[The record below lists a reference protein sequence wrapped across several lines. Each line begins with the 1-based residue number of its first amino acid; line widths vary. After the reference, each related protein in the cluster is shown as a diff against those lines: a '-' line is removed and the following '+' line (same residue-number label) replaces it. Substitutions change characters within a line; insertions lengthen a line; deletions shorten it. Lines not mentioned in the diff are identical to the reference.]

1 MEQYCMYLRK
11 SRADREAEQRGEM
24 ETLSRHEAALLALAA
39 RNHHPITKIYREV
52 VSGETIAA
60 RPCMQELLSEVE
72 AGIWTGVY
80 VMEIERLARGDTIDQ
95 GVVSRAFRLS
105 STLIITPIK
114 TYHPDN
120 EFDEEYFE
128 FGLFMS
134 RREYATIKRRLQRG
148 REASVREGKY
158 IGNRTPYGYYREKIP
173 HDKGFRLVP
182 DPDQA
187 DVVRNIYKWYCNG
200 IPADGVSPTTF
211 GMAKI
216 RDRLNGLGIPAATGG
231 PWTISSISG
240 ILQNPVYTGKIRHN
254 YRPAEKSLSGGVIT
268 VRRPR
273 NGSGDLYDGLHEAII
288 SQESFDMVQDFMK
301 NRKLPSIPY
310 KKKMANPLSGIVH
323 CSVCGKV
330 MIRRPY
336 QSGRQCTLMC
346 QTAHCATVASDLD
359 DVEKE
364 ILNGLAEWLKDY
376 KLQWNIPDSADS
388 SPAVSMLQ
396 TQLVQKRKEEE
407 RLQSQL
413 DNTYDL
419 LEQGIYTKDV
429 FLTRNKMVV
438 EKLEEVHISIDS
450 LEKEIVLEQKRLQAK
465 IDVIPKVENILDVY
479 WTLPD
484 AKSKNDLLKSVL
496 DKVIYTKSG
505 RNGPHRKVHY
515 TFALDLYPRLPKSP

>member
-39 RNHHPITKIYREV
+39 HNHHPITKIYREV

-60 RPCMQELLSEVE
+60 RPYMQELLSEVE

-80 VMEIERLARGDTIDQ
+80 VMEVERLARGDTIDQ
-95 GVVSRAFRLS
+95 GVVSRAFKLS

-148 REASVREGKY
+148 REASAREGKF
-158 IGNRTPYGYYREKIP
+158 IGHTPPYGYQREKIP

-187 DVVRNIYKWYCNG
+187 DVVRNIYKWYCDG

-216 RDRLNGLGIPAATGG
+216 RDKLNSLGIPAATGG
-231 PWTISSISG
+231 PWTIASINC
-240 ILQNPVYTGKIRHN
+240 ILKNPVYTGKIRHN
-254 YRPAEKSLSGGVIT
+254 SSPSEKYIKDGV
-268 VRRPR
+268 VRTKRIR
-273 NGSGDLYDGLHEAII
+273 AAGIVYDGLHEAII
-288 SQESFDMVQDFMK
+288 SQESFDMVQDFLK
-301 NRKLPSIPY
+301 NRKLPSVPV
-310 KKKMANPLSGIVH
+310 KKKMANPLSGIVR

-336 QSGRQCTLMC
+336 QSGRQCALIC
-346 QTAHCATVASDLD
+346 QTAHCATVSSDLD
-359 DVEKE
+359 AVERE
-364 ILNGLAEWLKDY
+364 ILNGLADWLKDY
-376 KLQWNIPDSADS
+376 KLKWNIPDSADS

-396 TQLVQKRKEEE
+396 TQLAQKRKEEDQ
-407 RLQSQL
+407 LQMQL

-429 FLTRNKMVV
+429 FLSRNKMVV
-438 EKLEEVHISIDS
+438 EKLEEVHASIGS

-484 AKSKNDLLKSVL
+484 VKSKNDLLKSVL
-496 DKVIYTKSG
+496 DKVVYTKSG

-515 TFALDLYPRLPKSP
+515 TFTLDLYPKLPKSP

>member
-1 MEQYCMYLRK
+1 MEEYCLYLRK

-24 ETLSRHEAALLALAA
+24 ETLSRHEATLLALAS

-72 AGIWTGVY
+72 AGIWAGVY
-80 VMEIERLARGDTIDQ
+80 VMEVERLARGDTIDQ

-148 REASVREGKY
+148 RDASAREGKF
-158 IGNRTPYGYYREKIP
+158 IGNKPPYGYRREKLER
-173 HDKGFRLVP
+173 DKGFRLVP
-182 DPDQA
+182 DPDEA
-187 DVVRNIYKWYCNG
+187 NIVRNIYTWYCEG
-200 IPADGVSPTTF
+200 IPADGVSPTAF

-216 RDRLNGLGIPAATGG
+216 RDRLNDLGVPAATGG
-231 PWTISSISG
+231 PWTVSSISC

-254 YRPAEKSLSGGVIT
+254 YRPAEKSLSNGVVT
-268 VRRPR
+268 VSRPR
-273 NGSGDLYDGLHEAII
+273 KGAGDLYEGLHEAII
-288 SQESFDMVQDFMK
+288 TQESYDTVQTFLK
-301 NRKLPSIPY
+301 NRALPAVPS
-310 KKKMANPLSGIVH
+310 KKKMANPLSGIVR
-323 CSVCGKV
+323 CSVCGKT

-336 QSGRQCTLMC
+336 QSGRTATLIC
-346 QTAHCATVASDLD
+346 QTAHCATVSSDLD
-359 DVEKE
+359 EVEKE
-364 ILNGLAEWLKDY
+364 ILNGLSDWLKDY
-376 KLQWNIPDSADS
+376 KLQWNVSEPADS
-388 SPAVSMLQ
+388 SSALSMLQ
-396 TQLVQKRKEEE
+396 NQYDQKQEEKTK
-407 RLQSQL
+407 LQTQL

-419 LEQGIYTKDV
+419 LEQGVYTKDV
-429 FLTRNKMVV
+429 FLSRNKMLV
-438 EKLEEVHISIDS
+438 EKLEELHGSVAS
-450 LEKEIVLEQKRLQAK
+450 LEEEIALEQKRIQAK

-484 AKSKNDLLKSVL
+484 AKSKNVLLKSVL
-496 DKVIYTKSG
+496 DKVIYSKSG

-515 TFALDLYPRLPKSP
+515 NFTLDLYPKLPKSP

>member
-24 ETLSRHEAALLALAA
+24 ETLSRHEAALLSLAS

-80 VMEIERLARGDTIDQ
+80 VMEVERLARGDTIDQ

-148 REASVREGKY
+148 REASVREGKF
-158 IGNRTPYGYYREKIP
+158 IGNRAPYGYYREKIP

-182 DPDQA
+182 DPNEA
-187 DVVRNIYKWYCNG
+187 DVVRNIFEWYCSG
-200 IPADGVSPTTF
+200 IPEDGISSTTF

-216 RDRLNGLGIPAATGG
+216 RDRLNHLGIPAATGG
-231 PWTISSISG
+231 PWTVSSISC
-240 ILQNPVYTGKIRHN
+240 ILKNPVYTGKIRYN
-254 YRPAEKSLSGGVIT
+254 CRPSEKYIENGIVN

-273 NGSGDLYDGLHEAII
+273 TAGILYEGLHEAII
-288 SQESFDMVQDFMK
+288 SQESYDMVQSFIQ
-301 NRKLPSIPY
+301 NRSLPSVPS
-310 KKKMANPLSGIVH
+310 KKKIANPLSGIVR
-323 CSVCGKV
+323 CSICGKV

-336 QSGRQCTLMC
+336 QKGRQCTLMC

-359 DVEKE
+359 DVERE
-364 ILNGLAEWLKDY
+364 IINGLSDWLKDY
-376 KLQWNIPDSADS
+376 KLKWNVPDSTDS
-388 SPAVSMLQ
+388 SPAISMMQNQLLQKQKEADQLQ
-396 TQLVQKRKEEE
+396 T
-407 RLQSQL
+407 QL
-413 DNTYDL
+413 DNTYDF

-429 FLTRNKMVV
+429 FLTRNKMLV
-438 EKLEEVHISIDS
+438 EKMEEIHSSIES
-450 LEKEIVLEQKRLQAK
+450 LGDEIALEQKRLQAK
-465 IDVIPKVENILDVY
+465 IDVIPKVENILEVY

-484 AKSKNDLLKSVL
+484 VKSKNDLLKSVL

-515 TFALDLYPRLPKSP
+515 TFSLDLYPKLPKSL